1 MSLQLQRL
9 TQAYMYVP
17 NLMTCFHKSKRRVDF
32 RVLCAFL
39 LSTPVKLIAIRI
51 VYLGFSIYS

>member
-17 NLMTCFHKSKRRVDF
+17 NLILEFCVP
-32 RVLCAFL
+32 FL

>member
-17 NLMTCFHKSKRRVDF
+17 NLMTCFHKSAELILEFCVP
-32 RVLCAFL
+32 FL

-51 VYLGFSIYS
+51 AYLGFSIYS